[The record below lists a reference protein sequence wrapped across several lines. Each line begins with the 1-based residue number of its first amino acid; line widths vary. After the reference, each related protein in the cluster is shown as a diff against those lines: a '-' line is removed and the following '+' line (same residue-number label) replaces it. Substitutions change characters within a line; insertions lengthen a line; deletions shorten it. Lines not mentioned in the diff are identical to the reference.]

1 MVKPYFRP
9 DKTGK
14 FMTRTLSL
22 DTNKQTNKQTNKLV
36 QQEFGG
42 FSMDLVIG
50 YKVFF
55 LMDSC
60 SIGIVFQESG

>member
-1 MVKPYFRP
+1 MKMY
-9 DKTGK
+9 K
-14 FMTRTLSL
+14 
-22 DTNKQTNKQTNKLV
+22 KLLWTHIV

-42 FSMDLVIG
+42 FLMDLVIG

>member
-1 MVKPYFRP
+1 MVYNV
-9 DKTGK
+9 D
-14 FMTRTLSL
+14 SVSI
-22 DTNKQTNKQTNKLV
+22 V
-36 QQEFGG
+36 QQEFGR

-50 YKVFF
+50 YKIFN

>member
-1 MVKPYFRP
+1 MSHFVGKPTMWF
-9 DKTGK
+9 
-14 FMTRTLSL
+14 
-22 DTNKQTNKQTNKLV
+22 LV
-36 QQEFGG
+36 QQEFGR

-55 LMDSC
+55 LIDSC

>member
-1 MVKPYFRP
+1 MKHQAMGLYKVFVNHDPE
-9 DKTGK
+9 
-14 FMTRTLSL
+14 MTLSYFI
-22 DTNKQTNKQTNKLV
+22 V

-60 SIGIVFQESG
+60 SIGIVCQESG